1 MASVTLVG
9 RLTWSWGGAAK
20 VGEKTEPAAAARTV
34 ENGDGQAWP
43 VAYRRDD
50 YVLIPTMAG
59 PMMVVAGRSGRRGH
73 IPVR

>member
-9 RLTWSWGGAAK
+9 RLTWSWGGTAEAS
-20 VGEKTEPAAAARTV
+20 EKAQTAAAARTV

-43 VAYRRDD
+43 VAHRRDD

-59 PMMVVAGRSGRRGH
+59 QMMVVAGRSGRRDH